1 MPSHKIKHMLTYKAP
16 MEGMPLI
23 GINESYAFQM
33 CWICGSL
40 NAEIKKTFSD
50 ARIAD

>member
-40 NAEIKKTFSD
+40 NAKIKKTFSD